1 MAAIEPMEQFL
12 VHKVVPLPPVPVPG
26 LGLID
31 MSITNSVLF
40 MIIGGILISIFF
52 LIAARREIVPGRMQA
67 TAEMMYG
74 LVDTALTGGI
84 IGDRGRPF
92 LPFVLTLFLMIATLN
107 LLGLAPGGFA
117 VTSQLAVTTALAV
130 MTFTTVLVIGFA
142 RNGLGFFKLFWPSGM
157 HPAMAVLLMPIE
169 IISFL
174 VRPLTLA
181 MRLFGNMLGGH
192 VVTYMFASFVIG
204 LGVFGIEGG
213 GLAKL
218 GLAGS
223 VVSFAMIVALMA
235 LEFVVAFLQAFVFA
249 ALTCVYLNEVVNLD
263 HGH

>member
-12 VHKVVPLPPVPVPG
+12 IRKVVDLPPVPVPG
-26 LGLID
+26 LGAVDL
-31 MSITNSVLF
+31 SITNSVLF
-40 MIIGGILISIFF
+40 M
-52 LIAARREIVPGRMQA
+52 LIAAVLISGFFFASARRQIVPGRMQA
-67 TAEMMYG
+67 LAEMLYNM
-74 LVDTALTGGI
+74 VDGTLTGGI

-92 LPFVLTLFLMIATLN
+92 LPFVLTLFLLIATLN
-107 LLGLAPGGFA
+107 LIGLAPGGFT
-117 VTSQLAVTTALAV
+117 VTSQLAVTAALAV
-130 MTFTTVLVIGFA
+130 MTFVTVLIIGFA
-142 RNGLGFFKLFWPSGM
+142 RNGLGFFKLFLPPGM
-157 HPAMAVLLMPIE
+157 PLAVAIPMMFIE
-169 IISFL
+169 VISFA

-204 LGVFGIEGG
+204 LGLFGLQGA

-218 GLAGS
+218 GLLGS
-223 VVSFAMIVALMA
+223 AVSFLVIVALLA